1 MKKLFATIITIVI
14 TLCVTMT
21 VVADTEYVCGDTTN
35 DGVVD
40 VSDAVIIKRYAVQD
54 IPYLPWNKQI
64 RESGEPIP
72 WEYADAVC
80 GDVNADGEVTI
91 VDAVIIERYVAKTIS
106 ELPYLGAVE
115 IEESECVEVVIEE
128 IIEE

>member
-1 MKKLFATIITIVI
+1 MKKLFATIITLVI

-80 GDVNADGEVTI
+80 GDVNADGEVTV

-106 ELPYLGAVE
+106 ELPYLGEVE
-115 IEESECVEVVIEE
+115 IEESECVEEVIEE
-128 IIEE
+128 